1 MRSLKC
7 GHTRCQKSCS
17 PSAIDTSNFIFFC
30 NFFFYNFFYNFF
42 TIFVYNFYLQ
52 FLFTIFDYNFCLQF
66 LFTIFVYNFS
76 FLFTIFQ
83 ITEEEERTSSR
94 NSLEKDITERLKKL
108 KEEDSISIVESEDGV
123 SKIRISAPNPNTEN
137 FKQVI
142 EVKEEATRKI
152 STTLEPNLTT
162 EEENTR

>member
-1 MRSLKC
+1 MFRI
-7 GHTRCQKSCS
+7 T
-17 PSAIDTSNFIFFC
+17 
-30 NFFFYNFFYNFF
+30 FFYNSFFKFCLQYL
-42 TIFVYNFYLQ
+42 IFVY
-52 FLFTIFDYNFCLQF
+52 
-66 LFTIFVYNFS
+66 
-76 FLFTIFQ
+76 IFQ

-123 SKIRISAPNPNTEN
+123 SKIRISAPNTEN

-152 STTLEPNLTT
+152 SATLEPNLTT

>member
-1 MRSLKC
+1 M
-7 GHTRCQKSCS
+7 
-17 PSAIDTSNFIFFC
+17 
-30 NFFFYNFFYNFF
+30 
-42 TIFVYNFYLQ
+42 
-52 FLFTIFDYNFCLQF
+52 
-66 LFTIFVYNFS
+66 
-76 FLFTIFQ
+76 FTIFQ

-152 STTLEPNLTT
+152 SATLEPNLTT

>member
-1 MRSLKC
+1 M
-7 GHTRCQKSCS
+7 Q
-17 PSAIDTSNFIFFC
+17 
-30 NFFFYNFFYNFF
+30 FFFFLFL

-123 SKIRISAPNPNTEN
+123 SKIRISAPNTEN

-152 STTLEPNLTT
+152 SATLEPNLTT